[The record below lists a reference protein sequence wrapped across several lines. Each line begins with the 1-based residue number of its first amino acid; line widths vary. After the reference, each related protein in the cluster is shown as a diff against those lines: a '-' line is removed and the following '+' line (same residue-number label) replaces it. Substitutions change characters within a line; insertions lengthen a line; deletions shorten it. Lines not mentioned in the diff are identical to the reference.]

1 MGWLLGMLKSCCC
14 YLQPSAASALY
25 KDTAI
30 PSRQCSLYVLFL
42 SFEKECKMKILFLG
56 FLVLGLITSTS
67 IRASA
72 ASAQNPETSDQHLS
86 TDTSVELG
94 YRISERGNFQIVEH
108 GHWSPPYRPIPT
120 QHLAGEAVFSVQR
133 PHKNRKSAK
142 FRSNF
147 QRTSYLG
154 DVHAAEARFG
164 IPHGLLDAL
173 IWTESRYN
181 PRAVSSAGAAGLG
194 QLMPGTATDLGVRN
208 RFDPQS
214 NIQGAASYLR
224 QMLDRFG
231 MVHLAL
237 AAYNAGP
244 GAVGK
249 AKGIPLNSETPSY
262 VRSVIARWNLQ

>member
-1 MGWLLGMLKSCCC
+1 
-14 YLQPSAASALY
+14 
-25 KDTAI
+25 
-30 PSRQCSLYVLFL
+30 
-42 SFEKECKMKILFLG
+42 MKILFVGLLG
-56 FLVLGLITSTS
+56 PGLIYTTSA
-67 IRASA
+67 RADA
-72 ASAQNPETSDQHLS
+72 PSAQNVGTSEQHSSSDAS
-86 TDTSVELG
+86 TDPG
-94 YRISERGNFQIVEH
+94 YRISDRGDFQIVEH
-108 GHWSPPYRPIPT
+108 GHWSPPYRPAPT
-120 QHLAGEAVFSVQR
+120 QHLASEAVFSVQR
-133 PHKNRKSAK
+133 PHQVRKSVK

-147 QRTSYLG
+147 QRTSYLA

-164 IPHGLLDAL
+164 IPYGLLDAL

-181 PRAVSSAGAAGLG
+181 PRAVSNAGAAGLG
-194 QLMPGTATDLGVRN
+194 QLMPGTAKDLGVRN
-208 RFDPQS
+208 RFDPQA

-231 MVHLAL
+231 TVHLAL

>member
-1 MGWLLGMLKSCCC
+1 
-14 YLQPSAASALY
+14 
-25 KDTAI
+25 
-30 PSRQCSLYVLFL
+30 
-42 SFEKECKMKILFLG
+42 MKILFVG
-56 FLVLGLITSTS
+56 VLVLGLLSSTSTK
-67 IRASA
+67 ASA
-72 ASAQNPETSDQHLS
+72 PQTQNPETLDQHLS
-86 TDTSVELG
+86 SDSSVELG
-94 YRISERGNFQIVEH
+94 YRINERDDFQIIEH
-108 GHWSPPYRPIPT
+108 GHWSLPYRPLPT
-120 QHLAGEAVFSVQR
+120 QHVASEAVFSVQR
-133 PHKNRKSAK
+133 PHQDRKSAK

-147 QRTSYLG
+147 ERTSYLG

-194 QLMPGTATDLGVRN
+194 QLMPGTAKDLGVRN

-262 VRSVIARWNLQ
+262 VRSVIARWNMQ

>member
-1 MGWLLGMLKSCCC
+1 MN
-14 YLQPSAASALY
+14 
-25 KDTAI
+25 
-30 PSRQCSLYVLFL
+30 
-42 SFEKECKMKILFLG
+42 ILFLG
-56 FLVLGLITSTS
+56 SLGLGLVFATPTAASKPSAQTVEQSDQPSTS
-67 IRASA
+67 NAR
-72 ASAQNPETSDQHLS
+72 
-86 TDTSVELG
+86 VEQG
-94 YRISERGNFQIVEH
+94 YRISDRGDFQVVEH
-108 GHWSPPYRPIPT
+108 GHWSPPYRPLPT
-120 QHLAGEAVFSVQR
+120 QHLASKAVFSVQG
-133 PHKNRKSAK
+133 PQQQKKSVK

-147 QRTSYLG
+147 QRTSLLG
-154 DVHAAEARFG
+154 HVHAAEARFG

-173 IWTESRYN
+173 IWTESRYD

-194 QLMPGTATDLGVRN
+194 QLMPGTARDLGVRN